1 MRQVRGDK
9 MQPAPLELLSIFMA
23 GLGVGF
29 VAGFAV
35 RASIS
40 RHRRA
45 RAERNRMIVH

>member
-1 MRQVRGDK
+1 MRLARDYK
-9 MQPAPLELLSIFMA
+9 MQTVPLELLSTFMA
-23 GLGVGF
+23 GIVIGF
-29 VAGFAV
+29 AAGFAV

>member
-1 MRQVRGDK
+1 MRGDK
-9 MQPAPLELLSIFMA
+9 MQPVPLELLSIFVA
-23 GLGVGF
+23 GITVGF
-29 VAGFAV
+29 VVGFAV